1 MKCPN
6 TRLSEQGF
14 TLLELLISVMILGI
28 LAAIALPNLL
38 NQVAKGRQADAIT
51 SLGTINRTQQ
61 AYRYEN
67 GTFATIGNGSN
78 GTLPIR
84 VRSQYYNYSHN
95 GTTPNS
101 TSATHYADVIPRYDN
116 DLKDYSSSVGLTDSG
131 VFSTIVCEAIA
142 ARMTASVGNS
152 TNGTTCGGNTTQV
165 R

>member
-1 MKCPN
+1 MKCAN

-51 SLGTINRTQQ
+51 SLGTINRAQQ

-67 GTFATIGNGSN
+67 ATFGTIGNGSN
-78 GTLPIR
+78 GTLPVR

-116 DLKDYSSSVGLTDSG
+116 DLKDYSSSVGLTDIG
-131 VFSTIVCEAIA
+131 VFSAIVCEAIA
-142 ARMTASVGNS
+142 ARVPAGIGNS
-152 TNGTTCGGNTTQV
+152 TNGTNCGVNTSQV
-165 R
+165 Q